1 MSKKTW
7 SVTAAVAGG
16 KYIGDFEAET
26 GEEAIAMA
34 AGSASVDLCHQC
46 ASECENAECE
56 WMTAECDGETVT
68 TEETWQD
75 KALAAGWTPPKAK
88 KGKAK

>member
-7 SVTAAVAGG
+7 SVNAAVAGG
-16 KYIGDFEAET
+16 KHIGDFEAET
-26 GEEAIAMA
+26 GEEAIEMA
-34 AGSASVDLCHQC
+34 SRSASVDLCHQC

-56 WMTAECDGETVT
+56 WMTAECGDEVVT
-68 TEETWQD
+68 TEETLED
-75 KALAAGWTPPKAK
+75 KAIAAGWTPPKAK